1 MHFPSLK
8 LLDKVEERSLFFHDE
23 LTRIAFSSTVS
34 NLLATLGYSYLS
46 KVIYLGVLTT
56 NPLEDI

>member
-23 LTRIAFSSTVS
+23 LTRIAFSSTLS
-34 NLLATLGYSYLS
+34 NLLVTLGYSVLS
-46 KVIYLGVLTT
+46 KVTY
-56 NPLEDI
+56 